1 MIYFVK
7 LRVVQYYPFVD
18 QVQTSW
24 MPASDQWAQGKDRR
38 ANTDASNFASGTGT
52 SLANSQY
59 GDPNGDQRSKS
70 PEQLAGNS
78 RARANINLSGD
89 AAG

>member
-1 MIYFVK
+1 M
-7 LRVVQYYPFVD
+7 L
-18 QVQTSW
+18 
-24 MPASDQWAQGKDRR
+24 ASDQWAQGKDRR

-52 SLANSQY
+52 GTSFANSQY

>member
-1 MIYFVK
+1 MLLTLLLVLVHHF
-7 LRVVQYYPFVD
+7 
-18 QVQTSW
+18 
-24 MPASDQWAQGKDRR
+24 
-38 ANTDASNFASGTGT
+38 
-52 SLANSQY
+52 ANSQY
-59 GDPNGDQRSKS
+59 SDPNGDQRSKS

>member
-1 MIYFVK
+1 MDAGF
-7 LRVVQYYPFVD
+7 RSMG
-18 QVQTSW
+18 TR
-24 MPASDQWAQGKDRR
+24 QGSC

>member
-1 MIYFVK
+1 MGT
-7 LRVVQYYPFVD
+7 R
-18 QVQTSW
+18 
-24 MPASDQWAQGKDRR
+24 QG
-38 ANTDASNFASGTGT
+38 SPYCEFASGTGT
-52 SLANSQY
+52 SFANSQY